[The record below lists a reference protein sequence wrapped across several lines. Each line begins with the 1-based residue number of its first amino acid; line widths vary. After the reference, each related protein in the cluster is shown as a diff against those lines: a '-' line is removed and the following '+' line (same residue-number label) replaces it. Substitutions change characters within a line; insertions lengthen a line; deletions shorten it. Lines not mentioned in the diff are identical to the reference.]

1 MSSSSI
7 FTLITNDGL
16 QDRMLMATAF
26 LNARLRAI
34 NEYKTRTNG
43 GNETSEKNIPT
54 LLDIEKTHILFTNAH
69 FKPFAAL
76 AFEYNKVIPN
86 SGSPALGQEIQFSI
100 PQFGDFFHDIVCH
113 IILDQPTM
121 IIDANTLP
129 SDEPLMRWCNYPGE
143 RILRRVRMDV
153 NGNPLDEYTYHVN
166 TMHREYRVAPNKI
179 VGWNRDV
186 GQEEPKLGFVDQP
199 NWVGSGI
206 GADAI
211 VHRQRA
217 EIFTGN
223 QTPSGQKV
231 GQLELFVPFLFW
243 FNKDVRLAVPSVA
256 IPYGQ
261 RFITVNLAPFD
272 ELVALYPRGA
282 GTYAAPNGSFANQ
295 AILRTVNLY
304 INNIFVHPEVHQI
317 YIRRVGFSLI
327 RVHREQRF
335 GVSSPSKELLLNQ
348 LKWPIE
354 YMYVGM
360 KIRNYFDNSDAA
372 LMRESMD
379 RWNIFHQVVNDAYE
393 VQGQTVRREV
403 TLMVVPDAGDPATTL
418 GILITSGIGSGD
430 AVTAVGLIVGD
441 VVRIDN
447 ILYNVTGVATPG
459 LVGEI
464 PANLVF
470 APGPLAAVVA
480 TEAIALTAT
489 KVLDTGFTMTAPT
502 VIPTVDVLSLKAHG
516 VTMYNA
522 FPARFFNAYTAYH
535 FGGPNINTPTDPGL
549 MFIPFCQYPGT
560 YQPSGHFNVSRA
572 REFYIEY
579 VSSVITTSNEG
590 VLVIVASALNFL
602 LISDGSA
609 VLRYST

>member
-43 GNETSEKNIPT
+43 GNETNEKNIPT

-86 SGSPALGQEIQFSI
+86 SGSPSLGQDIQFSI

-113 IILDQPTM
+113 IILDQPTLVN
-121 IIDANTLP
+121 DAGIAV
-129 SDEPLMRWCNYPGE
+129 SDQPLMRWANYPGE
-143 RILRRVRMDV
+143 RILQKVSMDV
-153 NGNPLDEYTYHVN
+153 NGNPLDDYTYHVN
-166 TMHREYRVAPNKI
+166 SMWREYRVAPNKI

-186 GQEEPKLGFVDQP
+186 GQEAPAQGFYDQP
-199 NWVGSGI
+199 NAAGSGVPA
-206 GADAI
+206 ADI
-211 VHRQRA
+211 MHRQGA
-217 EIFTGN
+217 EIFTGA
-223 QTPSGQKV
+223 QTPSGQKT

-261 RFITVNLAPFD
+261 RFITIQLAAFD
-272 ELVALYPRGA
+272 DLVALYPRGA
-282 GTYAAPNGSFANQ
+282 GTFANPLGSFASTSV
-295 AILRTVNLY
+295 LRTINLY
-304 INNIFVHPEVHQI
+304 INNIFVNPEVHQI

-327 RVHREQRF
+327 RVHREQQYA
-335 GVSSPSKELLLNQ
+335 VSSSSQEILLNQ

-360 KIRNYFDNSDAA
+360 KIRSYFNTSSAA
-372 LMRESMD
+372 ERRQAMSK
-379 RWNIFHQVVNDAYE
+379 WNLFHQVTDTAYAQ
-393 VQGQTVRREV
+393 QGAEILQSSLLCTTGSGTLGV
-403 TLMVVPDAGDPATTL
+403 TLTTGGCIGTATLRVAVVAGQQVRIGGIMYTITTGDAAGALVNNALVVGPAPLVTIAATAPIADAATL
-418 GILITSGIGSGD
+418 LLPGGL
-430 AVTAVGLIVGD
+430 AVTAP
-441 VVRIDN
+441 VV
-447 ILYNVTGVATPG
+447 T
-459 LVGEI
+459 
-464 PANLVF
+464 
-470 APGPLAAVVA
+470 
-480 TEAIALTAT
+480 
-489 KVLDTGFTMTAPT
+489 
-502 VIPTVDVLSLKAHG
+502 PTVDLLSLKAHG

-522 FPARFFNAYTAYH
+522 LPARFFNAYTSYH
-535 FGGPNINTPTDPGL
+535 FGGPNINTPTDSGL
-549 MFIPFCQYPGT
+549 MFIPFSQYPGT

-579 VSSVITTSNEG
+579 TSSVISSSVEG
-590 VLVIVASALNFL
+590 TLIIVASALNFL